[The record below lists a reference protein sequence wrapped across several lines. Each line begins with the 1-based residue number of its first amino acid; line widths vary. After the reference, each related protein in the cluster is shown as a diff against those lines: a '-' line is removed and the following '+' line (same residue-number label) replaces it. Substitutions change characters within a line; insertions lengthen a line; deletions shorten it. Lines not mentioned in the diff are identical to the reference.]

1 VFPLL
6 GFLLVSCISSNPPA
20 PPVRWFDPTP
30 PRVALDARRPV
41 RVTSAA
47 FLRQDFVVR
56 IPPYELSIDD
66 SLRWVAPPE
75 QLVAAALDNTVALPA
90 DLSIE
95 VVRFEFEVGDT
106 TRAVVE
112 LLCASEGR
120 TVPVRVR
127 CDAIS
132 RAPEQLAVA
141 MAQALS
147 EVSRAVVAAVVKG
160 G

>member
-1 VFPLL
+1 M
-6 GFLLVSCISSNPPA
+6 
-20 PPVRWFDPTP
+20 VRPHAAAGG
-30 PRVALDARRPV
+30 PRC
-41 RVTSAA
+41 AA
-47 FLRQDFVVR
+47 ACFA
-56 IPPYELSIDD
+56 DD